1 MPHGLQKFLHENTA
15 IVKCDENG
23 LVAVEKPCGVLSHPN
38 AGNDPSDALFRCP
51 YDFDEQAY
59 TCKGFGK
66 VYLLNRL
73 DAPVSGVIL
82 VGLNP
87 KVAEAVKIAFESK
100 KVFKQYVALVKGYPR
115 YKNAVW
121 RSRLDKNFIGKSIK
135 MSPGSGFFAETKC
148 FLVESFRLCG
158 VTLSILNLF
167 PVTGR
172 THQLRV
178 HCSQHALPI
187 VGDET
192 YGDAKFNAVFKKNY
206 ESYRLFLHSEK
217 ISLTYVLGRKI
228 FTFHAHSSI
237 NFVELLKNFIGNHIR
252 SSS

>member
-1 MPHGLQKFLHENTA
+1 VSHGLQRFLHGEAA
-15 IVKCDENG
+15 IVKYDENG

-38 AGNDPSDALFRCP
+38 AENDALNALLRCP
-51 YDFDEQAY
+51 YAFDEQAY
-59 TCKGFGK
+59 ICEGFGK

-73 DAPVSGVIL
+73 DAPVSGLIL
-82 VGLNP
+82 VGLSP
-87 KVAEAVKIAFESK
+87 KVAESVKIAFESK

-121 RSRLDKNFIGKSIK
+121 RSRLDKNVVGKSIK
-135 MSPGSGFFAETKC
+135 MSLGSEFFAETKC
-148 FLVESFRLCG
+148 FWVESFRLWG
-158 VTLSILNLF
+158 VTLSVLNLF

-192 YGDAKFNAVFKKNY
+192 YGDSKFNAIFKKNC
-206 ESYRLFLHSEK
+206 ESYRLLLHSEK
-217 ISLTYVLGRKI
+217 ISLTYALGEKT
-228 FTFHAHSSI
+228 FTFHAHSAI
-237 NFVELLKNFIGNHIR
+237 NFIEFLEGFIENNLR

>member
-1 MPHGLQKFLHENTA
+1 VSCGFQKFLHGNVA
-15 IVKCDENG
+15 VVKCDKNG
-23 LVAVEKPCGVLSHPN
+23 LVALEKPCGVLSHPN
-38 AGNDPSDALFRCP
+38 VGNGASNALLQHP

-59 TCKGFGK
+59 ICEGFGK

-73 DAPVSGVIL
+73 DAPVSGLIL

-87 KVAEAVKIAFESK
+87 KVAKAVKITFESK

-115 YKNAVW
+115 YKSAVW
-121 RSRLDKNFIGKSIK
+121 RSRLDKNFVGKSIK
-135 MSPGSGFFAETKC
+135 MSPGSEFFAETKC
-148 FLVESFRLCG
+148 CWVESFRACG

-178 HCSQHALPI
+178 HCFQHALPI

-192 YGDAKFNAVFKKNY
+192 YGDSKFNAVFQKNY
-206 ESYRLFLHSEK
+206 ENYRLFLHCEK
-217 ISLTYVLGRKI
+217 VSLTYALGGKI
-228 FTFHAHSSI
+228 FTFHVHSVV
-237 NFVELLKNFIGNHIR
+237 NFAEFLKGFVENHTPI
-252 SSS
+252 SP

>member
-1 MPHGLQKFLHENTA
+1 VSHGLQRFLHGNAT

-38 AGNDPSDALFRCP
+38 RESDTSNSLLRCP
-51 YDFDEQAY
+51 YDFEEQAY
-59 TCKGFGK
+59 VCKGFSK

-73 DAPVSGVIL
+73 DAPVSGLIL
-82 VGLNP
+82 LGLNP
-87 KVAEAVKIAFESK
+87 KVAEAVKIAFESR
-100 KVFKQYVALVKGYPR
+100 KVSKQYTALAKGYPR

-121 RSRLDKNFIGKSIK
+121 RSRLNKSFVGKSIK
-135 MSPGSGFFAETKC
+135 MSSGSEFFAETKC
-148 FLVESFRLCG
+148 CWVESFRLWG

-192 YGDAKFNAVFKKNY
+192 YGDSKFNAVFKKNCGN
-206 ESYRLFLHSEK
+206 YRLFLHSEE
-217 ISLTYVLGRKI
+217 ISLTYVLGGKI
-228 FTFHAHSSI
+228 FTFHAHSAI
-237 NFVELLKNFIGNHIR
+237 NFAEFLKGFAENHTPG
-252 SSS
+252 SP

>member
-1 MPHGLQKFLHENTA
+1 VSRGLQEFLRGNVA

-23 LVAVEKPCGVLSHPN
+23 LVALEKPCGVLSHPN
-38 AGNDPSDALFRCP
+38 TENDAPNALLRCP
-51 YDFDEQAY
+51 YDFKEQAY
-59 TCKGFGK
+59 ICEGFGK

-73 DAPVSGVIL
+73 DVPVSGLIL

-121 RSRLDKNFIGKSIK
+121 RSHLDKNFVGKSIK
-135 MSPGSGFFAETKC
+135 MTPGSGLFAETKSC
-148 FLVESFRLCG
+148 LVESFRTCG

-192 YGDAKFNAVFKKNY
+192 YGNVKFNVVFQKNY

-217 ISLTYVLGRKI
+217 ISLTYVLGGKI
-228 FTFHAHSSI
+228 FTFHTRSTINFAEFLKDFIENHTHSSP
-237 NFVELLKNFIGNHIR
+237 
-252 SSS
+252 

>member
-1 MPHGLQKFLHENTA
+1 VSHGLQKFLHGEAA
-15 IVKCDENG
+15 IVQCDENG

-38 AGNDPSDALFRCP
+38 TENDARNALLRCP
-51 YDFDEQAY
+51 YDFEEQAY
-59 TCKGFGK
+59 ICEGFGK

-73 DAPVSGVIL
+73 DTPVSGLIL

-87 KVAEAVKIAFESK
+87 KVAEAVKIAFESRK
-100 KVFKQYVALVKGYPR
+100 IFKQYVALVKGYPR
-115 YKNAVW
+115 YKHAVW
-121 RSRLDKNFIGKSIK
+121 RSRLDKNFVGKSIK
-135 MSPGSGFFAETKC
+135 MSLGSGFFAETKC
-148 FLVESFRLCG
+148 FWIESFRTCG
-158 VTLSILNLF
+158 VTLSILHLF

-192 YGDAKFNAVFKKNY
+192 YGDSKFNAVFQKNC
-206 ESYRLFLHSEK
+206 EGYRLFLHSEK
-217 ISLTYVLGRKI
+217 ISLTYTLGGKI
-228 FTFHAHSSI
+228 FTFHAHSRI
-237 NFVELLKNFIGNHIR
+237 NFVEFLESFMENHLR